1 MTRTQARFNRR
12 ISKVIAR
19 FDLVD
24 EESLQEAVEK
34 AGSDRSLTEVLV
46 EEKGVEEAVL
56 LSALAL
62 EAGVAPID
70 LDKVEF
76 DETLSE
82 ILTEKHAR
90 AHCAIPVAQV
100 GRILTIAVSNPYDI
114 VQLDSLRDATDRLVQ
129 PVLSTDF
136 RIREAIDTYYSGANR
151 KLQEFLDGI
160 GDPELELR
168 EEMDEVDTSVEELTS
183 QGGGAPAV
191 KLANHLIYQAI
202 RDRASDI
209 HIEPF
214 DRQLRVRYRVDGVL
228 REGATPPHHLQGA
241 LTSRIKIMAGLDIAE
256 RRIPQDGKFQLRV
269 EGRHVDFRVSTLPT
283 IYGEK
288 VVLRILDSSN
298 LAHNLETLGF
308 EDKALTDLRSA
319 INVPYGMTLV
329 TGPTG
334 SGKSTT
340 LYSCVS
346 EILRLEENIVT
357 VEDPVEYQIPGVIQV
372 PVNNKRG
379 LTFSAA
385 LRSILRQDPDTVM
398 VGEIRDLETAE
409 IAIKAAMTGHLV
421 LSTLHT
427 NDAPSTVTR
436 LVDMGVDPFLVSS
449 AIECVAAQRLCRRL
463 CPDCCTPIEG
473 PVPAERLLGIGF
485 IEADLEE
492 LEIHDAVGCN
502 RCTNGYRG
510 RFALLE
516 TLPIDEE
523 IRRLIATGAPVMEI
537 KTTAIERGMTTLRR
551 CGLLNV
557 MRGKTS
563 LEEVLRVT
571 KND

>member
-24 EESLQEAVEK
+24 EESLQSAVET
-34 AGSDRSLTEVLV
+34 AGSSRSLAEVLV
-46 EEKGVEEAVL
+46 EEKGVEEEVL

-62 EAGVAPID
+62 ETGVAPID
-70 LDKVEF
+70 LDRVEI
-76 DETLSE
+76 DDSLSE
-82 ILTEKHAR
+82 ILAEKYAR
-90 AHCAIPVAQV
+90 AHCALPVAQV
-100 GRILTIAVSNPYDI
+100 GRILTVAVSNPYDI

-129 PVLSTDF
+129 PVISTDF
-136 RIREAIDTYYSGANR
+136 RIREMIDSYYGGANR
-151 KLQEFLDGI
+151 KLQDFLDGI
-160 GDPELELR
+160 GDPELELQEDQ
-168 EEMDEVDTSVEELTS
+168 EEIDTSVEELTS
-183 QGGGAPAV
+183 QGGDAPAV
-191 KLANHLIYQAI
+191 KLVNHLIYQAI

-214 DRQLRVRYRVDGVL
+214 DRQVRVRYRVDGVL

-241 LTSRIKIMAGLDIAE
+241 LISRLKIMAGLDIAE
-256 RRIPQDGKFQLRV
+256 RRVPQDGKFQLRI

-288 VVLRILDSSN
+288 VVLRILDSTN
-298 LAHNLETLGF
+298 LSHNLETLGF
-308 EDKALTDLRSA
+308 EDKALEDIRSA
-319 INVPYGMTLV
+319 INVPYGMMLV

-346 EILRLEENIVT
+346 EVLRPEENIVT
-357 VEDPVEYQIPGVIQV
+357 VEDPVEYQISGVIQV

-398 VGEIRDLETAE
+398 IGEIRDLETAE

-449 AIECVAAQRLCRRL
+449 AIQCVAAQRLCRRL
-463 CPDCCTPIEG
+463 CPDCCTPLEG
-473 PVPAERLLGIGF
+473 PVPADRLLEIGF
-485 IEADLEE
+485 TEGDLEN
-492 LEIHDAVGCN
+492 LEIHEPVGCN

-516 TLPIDEE
+516 TMPIDEE
-523 IRRLIATGAPVMEI
+523 LRRLIVSGASVLEI
-537 KTTAIERGMTTLRR
+537 KSEAIEGGMTTLRR

-571 KND
+571 KQD